1 MSAQLIPARATLMLI
16 ALIVRVLTA
25 VLANKDSPEMGHL
38 VKVQANYTFKHALLS
53 IINISTVSSQD
64 QHPSNCIF

>member
-16 ALIVRVLTA
+16 ALIVMVLTA
-25 VLANKDSPEMGHL
+25 VLAKKDSPEMGHL
-38 VKVQANYTFKHALLS
+38 VKVQANYTFKHALS

>member
-25 VLANKDSPEMGHL
+25 VLANKDLLEMGHF
-38 VKVQANYTFKHALLS
+38 VKVCENLLKS
-53 IINISTVSSQD
+53 LYS
-64 QHPSNCIF
+64 